1 MKSSRLLIQQNK
13 YIKDW
18 VIIFKLDEI
27 HSLLNY
33 TELRSLS
40 LVCKSIYYKLR
51 PFLLSQ
57 VYISLPALLKN
68 LVNKESGN
76 TKLEDPDDLLNR
88 FNTSVNYIS
97 KYVESVHIKQPPLF
111 PDPYLYLTIF
121 ENLKKLHFYQPRTK
135 INLTSINLILTT
147 LPSIL
152 ELTLEDII
160 IESDQNLGTS
170 ELLLPSTLSK
180 LCINNCRWPDYY
192 RVFSQNSLYFPN
204 LGPYSIAMT
213 QKFSQLAI
221 FEYSS
226 PSSSLNFNPIN
237 SFLENSPKLEIL
249 KIEAGHINQQTFTL
263 IDRLAYLKS
272 IEFNSLDG
280 SDIEVDDFY
289 RIPSFLTITGLSYK
303 FIKKSLQTLPNIELL
318 LIHFPNLTSLS
329 ISFEKPILPYLKRV
343 IKILVKLESLELVN
357 GCIENRALPLKLIN
371 RSIIHLSLVNFKLNQ
386 LNFEDFDKWYALK
399 SIKFELASFI
409 TKLGLPI
416 GRIVN
421 LNGFKVNENWKAIDY
436 RHCIRFYKE

>member
-1 MKSSRLLIQQNK
+1 MKSSQLLIHNNR

-27 HSLLNY
+27 HSLLGY
-33 TELRSLS
+33 TELKSLS
-40 LVCKSIYYKLR
+40 LVCRSIYYKLR
-51 PFLLSQ
+51 PFLLSKLF
-57 VYISLPALLKN
+57 ISLPALLKN

-76 TKLEDPDDLLNR
+76 TKLEDPEDLLNR
-88 FNTSVNYIS
+88 FNISVNHIS
-97 KYVESVHIKQPPLF
+97 RYVESIHIKQPPLF

-121 ENLKKLHFYQPRTK
+121 ENLKNLRFYQPRTK

-147 LPSIL
+147 LPNIL

-160 IESDQNLGTS
+160 VESDQNLGTS

-192 RVFSQNSLYFPN
+192 RVFSQNSLYSPD
-204 LGPYSIAMT
+204 LGPYSIAST
-213 QKFSQLAI
+213 QKFSQLTT

-237 SFLENSPKLEIL
+237 SFLENSPRLEIL
-249 KIEAGHINQQTFTL
+249 KIEAGHVSQQTFTL
-263 IDRLAYLKS
+263 IDRLVHLKS

-280 SDIEVDDFY
+280 SDIEIDDFY
-289 RIPSFLTITGLSYK
+289 RIPSFLTIAEMSYK
-303 FIKKSLQTLPNIELL
+303 FIKSPQSLPNIELL

-343 IKILVKLESLELVN
+343 IKSLAKLESLELVN

-399 SIKFELASFI
+399 SIKFELANFI
-409 TKLGLPI
+409 TKIGLPI

-421 LNGFKVNENWKAIDY
+421 LNGFKVNLNWEAVEY
-436 RHCIRFYKE
+436 RHCIRFYK